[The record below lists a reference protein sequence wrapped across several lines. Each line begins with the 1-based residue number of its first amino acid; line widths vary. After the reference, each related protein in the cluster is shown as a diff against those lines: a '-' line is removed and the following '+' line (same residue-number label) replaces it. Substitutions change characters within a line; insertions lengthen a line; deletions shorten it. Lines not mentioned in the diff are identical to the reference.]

1 MNQNIVK
8 IGIAALVLVIVI
20 VIIVVL
26 TKKDNY
32 AYPTGTLYVQ
42 PSDATWGQKSGNGGQ
57 AITQTYTTALVAD
70 NSGNISVSPAVPV
83 GGIIMY
89 SGTISAMPNGWGLC
103 NGSTYQGANGTSIQ
117 SPDLTG
123 RFVVGAGT
131 SSTVN
136 QLATQYNVGDT
147 GGEEYHQLSVEEL
160 PSHDHS
166 TRLGNGYCTGSSCAS
181 QFGGASY
188 GGGAVSTFAAGGDPN
203 NKDTTGNPLTLPH
216 NNMPPYYALAY
227 IIKYL

>member
-20 VIIVVL
+20 VLIVVL

-32 AYPTGTLYVQ
+32 EYPTGKLYVQ
-42 PSDATWGQKSGNGGQ
+42 PSGATWAQKTGNGGQ
-57 AITQTYTTALVAD
+57 AFTQTSTSALVAD
-70 NSGNISVSPAVPV
+70 NSGNISVSAAVPV

-89 SGTISAMPNGWGLC
+89 SGAISSIPAGWGLC
-103 NGSTYQGANGTSIQ
+103 NGSNYQGATVIQ
-117 SPDLTG
+117 SHDLTG

-136 QLATQYNVGDT
+136 QLATQYTVGDT
-147 GGEEYHQLSVEEL
+147 GGEEYHQLSIEEM
-160 PSHDHS
+160 PSHSHGIVRNPRNS
-166 TRLGNGYCTGSSCAS
+166 QWTGWNYPAWGVLGSAS
-181 QFGGASY
+181 NPPG
-188 GGGAVSTFAAGGDPN
+188 VIEGGDPSN
-203 NKDTTGNPLTLPH
+203 LDSDKNPITMPH

-227 IIKYL
+227 IIKYI